1 MSSRQ
6 HPPERLLSQCME
18 KARVYAALL
27 SDAEKHE
34 LFFLSA
40 AQRPHPRL
48 QQPPYRLAPF
58 VFESLRAWHAGLD
71 AADWMEARLQ
81 LLARHA
87 ECSAFRPPGSRAAGT
102 RVPEAISRMRD
113 PRHSPPIQ
121 ER

>member
-71 AADWMEARLQ
+71 PADWMEARLQ

-87 ECSAFRPPGSRAAGT
+87 ECSAFRPPGIRGAGA
-102 RVPEAISRMRD
+102 RVHEAIPRMRD
-113 PRHSPPIQ
+113 PRHLPPV
-121 ER
+121 